1 MSLLQIRDLNVQ
13 FHDKEKGQEAVRHLS
28 FSAAPGEIVGIVGE
42 SGSGKSTA
50 MQAVLGLL
58 PDCAETV
65 CGEILLGDADIT
77 PPLPGESRKEYERKM
92 DRIRGDKIAMV
103 FQNPQTSLN
112 PTVKIGRQ
120 IVETIRAHSHCS
132 RTAARRRA
140 AELLDM
146 AGIHDGESQ
155 MGKYPFEL
163 SGGMC
168 QRVGIAI
175 ALSCGPELLIA
186 DEPTTALDATVQ
198 KQMLELFRRIVQET
212 GTAVLFVSH
221 DLGVIASLCDRVLVM
236 HDGTLAEEGL
246 VEDIYYNPQHAYTK
260 TLLARAKELQ
270 KLSACRGDQK
280 KLLEVSHVS
289 RCFAG
294 AGVPGRRDMTEA
306 VRDVTFHIRRGET
319 FGLVGESGC
328 GKSTLARMVT
338 GILAP
343 TRGTVLYEGKA
354 QSIRPGRQNR
364 RVQMVFQ
371 NPYASLNP
379 RMTVRDMLEEP
390 LLLNTD
396 MTEQERRE
404 KVDRMLTLVGLD
416 PEEAQRYPRA
426 FSGGERQ
433 RIGIA
438 RALMLE
444 PGLLVCDEPVS
455 ALDMPI
461 QEQILELLEELQDSR
476 GITCLFISHDLNVV
490 KRISSRIGVMY
501 AGSIVETGH
510 TKDVYND
517 PWHPYTKAL
526 LSSVLVPDPVKAR
539 RKKGMPHREEQ
550 KAEAFDA
557 GGCPFA
563 HRCGYA
569 LECCY
574 TDRPKSCRFDGRE
587 VACFLYSEEYTGKRS
602 RDYRMTSQI

>member
-1 MSLLQIRDLNVQ
+1 MGLLRIRDLNVQ
-13 FHDKEKGQEAVRHLS
+13 FHDGQKGQEAVRHLS
-28 FSAAPGEIVGIVGE
+28 FDAAPGEIVGIVGE

-58 PDCAETV
+58 PDRAEIV
-65 CGEILLGDADIT
+65 CGGMWIGDADIT
-77 PPLPGESRKEYERKM
+77 PPLPGESRKDYERKM
-92 DRIRGDKIAMV
+92 DAVRGNKIAMV

-120 IVETIRAHSHCS
+120 IAETIRLHSHCS
-132 RTAARRRA
+132 RSYARKRA

-146 AGIHDGESQ
+146 AGVHDGESQ

-175 ALSCGPELLIA
+175 ALSCEPELLIA

-236 HDGTLAEEGL
+236 HDGTLAEEGS
-246 VEDIYYNPQHAYTK
+246 VEDVFYNPRHVYTK

-270 KLSACRGDQK
+270 KLSACRGGKK

-289 RCFAG
+289 RCFTG
-294 AGVPGRRDMTEA
+294 TGGPGRQAAAEV
-306 VRDVTFHIRRGET
+306 VRDVTFHIQKGET

-343 TRGTVLYEGKA
+343 TRGAVLYEGEA
-354 QSIRPGRQNR
+354 LSVRPGKGNR

-371 NPYASLNP
+371 NPYTSLNP

-390 LLLNTD
+390 LILNMD
-396 MTEQERRE
+396 VTEQERRE
-404 KVDRMLTLVGLD
+404 KVDSMLKLVGLD
-416 PEEAQRYPRA
+416 PDDAQKYPRA

-438 RALMLE
+438 RALILE

-455 ALDMPI
+455 ALDLPI
-461 QEQILELLEELQDSR
+461 QEQILEFLEELQSSR
-476 GITCLFISHDLNVV
+476 KITCLFISHDLNVV

-501 AGSIVETGH
+501 AGCIVETGS
-510 TKDVYND
+510 TKEVYND

-539 RKKGMPHREEQ
+539 RKKGIPRREEQ
-550 KAEAFDA
+550 KAEALA
-557 GGCPFA
+557 TEGCPFA
-563 HRCGYA
+563 LRCGYA
-569 LECCY
+569 LECCF
-574 TDRPKSCRFDGRE
+574 TDRPKSCRFGGRE
-587 VACFLYSEEYTGKRS
+587 VACFLYSEQYTGKRS
-602 RDYRMTSQI
+602 SDYRMTSQI